1 MKTAI
6 FLVAIIVV
14 FALAGCNSPAPLPVA
29 PTPIP
34 TLLPATMPPP
44 GEPTPVPGME
54 AVTFPVAPPSQQAGE
69 AVYTANCAECH
80 GADGKGAVENA
91 RDFSEA
97 AYMRESAPVNFY
109 QSITNGKEA
118 MPAFKDTLT
127 DEDRWNVIYY
137 LWHWSVP
144 EATLDAGQPVYE
156 ANCVACHGPDGQG
169 VIPQAAKFNPE
180 LHFQASVRSVLRLR
194 LRRQGHHARVARPP
208 ERRRALERDRIRPR
222 LRLRTAGP
230 VAAPRLRTSDFRR
243 YS

>member
-127 DEDRWNVIYY
+127 DEDRWNVTYY

-156 ANCVACHGPDGQG
+156 ANCVACHGPDGEG
-169 VIPQAAKFNPE
+169 AIPQAAKFNPSFISK
-180 LHFQASVRSVLRLR
+180 HPSGQYFASVSAGKGIMPAWQDRLSEDER
-194 LRRQGHHARVARPP
+194 WSAIEYARAFAYEPM
-208 ERRRALERDRIRPR
+208 
-222 LRLRTAGP
+222 GQ
-230 VAAPRLRTSDFRR
+230 
-243 YS
+243 